1 MSDKE
6 SSKTYTPPEAGPAE
20 SPAEGAGGL
29 PGATGCVRKYSLK
42 DSSPILVK
50 NEEEALK
57 AVDFK
62 KLKVKIASCRC
73 RSAWCPLCWVLTYMK
88 SIIVYLAAMRW
99 DRVRHITL
107 TIDRK
112 HFQSLTEARS
122 LFNAGE
128 FIARLTRGKKR
139 RVGFAKYDGWE
150 YEPIRWL
157 NYVWFMEFH
166 KDGTCHFHILIE
178 VEKAGKEGMIGQDR
192 IHYYWPWGRIHERP
206 FRSERKWK
214 EFYGYMAKHGY
225 MSGDKGHQARL
236 PKELETD
243 KHAII
248 RRWGHNEFKE
258 KEEKT
263 ELENFQEC
271 VRFFERM
278 GCKARKETSVPD
290 SEADEVLKKRR
301 KNRTYEEIQ
310 ESCGSETYFN
320 AQIGMV
326 RYSGV
331 LELPYKEAKKI
342 YPGKYVAG
350 QGYLVEI
357 DPVQFF
363 GNLGRRVYARKA
375 YDPDACKGW
384 IERRK
389 PWLDWKKELDEMP
402 PVWGDSKADAKL
414 N

>member
-1 MSDKE
+1 MSYDDH
-6 SSKTYTPPEAGPAE
+6 SQSTTPPEAGPAE
-20 SPAEGAGGL
+20 SPAEGAGGR
-29 PGATGCVRKYSLK
+29 PGATGHVRKYSLK
-42 DSSPILVK
+42 NSSPILVK
-50 NEEEALK
+50 GKDESLK
-57 AVDFK
+57 ANGIG

-73 RSAWCPLCWVLTYMK
+73 RSAWCPLCWVLTFMK
-88 SIIVYLAAMRW
+88 IIIGYLSAMRW

-112 HFQSLTEARS
+112 HFESLTEARS

-139 RVGFAKYDGWE
+139 RVGFSRYVGWE
-150 YEPIRWL
+150 YEPIKWL

-166 KDGTCHFHILIE
+166 KDGTCHFHILVE
-178 VEKAGKEGMIGQDR
+178 VEKSGKEGMIGQDR

-225 MSGDKGHQARL
+225 MSGDKGHQAKL

-243 KHAII
+243 KHMII

-258 KEEKT
+258 KEDKT

-271 VRFFERM
+271 VRYFERM
-278 GCKARKETSVPD
+278 GSKANKGTSEPD
-290 SEADEVLKKRR
+290 SEPDEALKRSR

-310 ESCGSETYFN
+310 ASCGNETFFKT
-320 AQIGMV
+320 QIGMV
-326 RYSGV
+326 RYSGI
-331 LELPYKEAKKI
+331 LEVPFREAKKTF
-342 YPGKYVAG
+342 PGEYVEG
-350 QGYLVEI
+350 LGYIVEI
-357 DPVQFF
+357 DRNEFF
-363 GNLGRRVYARKA
+363 GNLGRRVYVRKA
-375 YDPDACKGW
+375 YDPEACMEW
-384 IERRK
+384 IDRRS
-389 PWLDWKKELDEMP
+389 PWLDRKKKQDEMP
-402 PVWGDSKADAKL
+402 PLWADLKAKTRL